1 MPDVTGDGRSRKS
14 NQPDR
19 DTKEILA
26 MGESMYDLVHSRGWG
41 YARAMLM
48 KKLNDVNT
56 LTVVD
61 GIETRSYEELGRE
74 MKERVAVFNILTEWL
89 NEVEGESEKYETN
102 KAMAEKQ
109 KPEEIVQHFA

>member
-1 MPDVTGDGRSRKS
+1 MPDVTGDGRSKKS

-19 DTKEILA
+19 DTKELLA

-48 KKLNDVNT
+48 QKLEVVNSMNQ
-56 LTVVD
+56 VD

-74 MKERVAVFNILTEWL
+74 MKERVAVFNIFKEWL
-89 NEVEGESEKYETN
+89 QEVEGESEKYESN
-102 KAMAEKQ
+102 KALGEKRQ
-109 KPEEIVQHFA
+109 ESIVQHFD